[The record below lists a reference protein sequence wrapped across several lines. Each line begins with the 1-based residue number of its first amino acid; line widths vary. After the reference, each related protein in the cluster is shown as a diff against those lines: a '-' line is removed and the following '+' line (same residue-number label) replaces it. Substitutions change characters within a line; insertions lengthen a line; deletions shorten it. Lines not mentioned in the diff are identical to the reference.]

1 MSILITDEMLR
12 EIHLTEPEFNLEF
25 AVFLFQQKKISLGK
39 ASQFAKITRLQF
51 QKVLYSRQI
60 PIHYDVKD
68 FQEDIESVY
77 SK

>member
-1 MSILITDEMLR
+1 MSILITE

-39 ASQFAKITRLQF
+39 ASQFAKLTRLQF
-51 QKVLYSRQI
+51 QKILYSRQI

>member
-1 MSILITDEMLR
+1 MLR
-12 EIHLTEPEFNLEF
+12 EIHLTELEFNLEF

-39 ASQFAKITRLQF
+39 ASQFAKLTRLQF
-51 QKVLYSRQI
+51 QKILYSRQI

>member
-39 ASQFAKITRLQF
+39 ASQFAKLTRLQF
-51 QKVLYSRQI
+51 QKILYSRQI